1 MVYIFLSAGLTGSSG
16 LVASGAQYA
25 VFIIGTFITFCFIDK
40 TGRRPLLIWGAV
52 GMGICHFVVAAMF
65 GAYGYDVEPGS
76 IGNNDNVTFATKG
89 SPAYTVIAFCY
100 LLVLVYSLTLAPI
113 AWVYA
118 AEVWSLETRANGMG
132 FATIANWLF
141 NFAIG
146 FFIPP
151 AFKNI
156 QWSVALSF
164 VLYAH

>member
-1 MVYIFLSAGLTGSSG
+1 MLVNTALVVYIFLSAGLVGSSG

-25 VFIIGTFITFCFIDK
+25 VFIIGTGITFCFIDR
-40 TGRRPLLIWGAV
+40 TGRRPLLIYGALA
-52 GMGICHFVVAAMF
+52 MAICHFVVGGIFATYSYPVA
-65 GAYGYDVEPGS
+65 PGS
-76 IGNNDNVTFATKG
+76 IGNNNNVTFATNG
-89 SPAYTVIAFCY
+89 PPAYAIIAFCY
-100 LLVLVYSLTLAPI
+100 LLVLAYSLTLAPI

-151 AFKNI
+151 AFI
-156 QWSVALSF
+156 HIEW
-164 VLYAH
+164 

>member
-1 MVYIFLSAGLTGSSG
+1 
-16 LVASGAQYA
+16 
-25 VFIIGTFITFCFIDK
+25 
-40 TGRRPLLIWGAV
+40 
-52 GMGICHFVVAAMF
+52 MGVCHFVVAGMF
-65 GAYGYDVEPGS
+65 ASYGYRVTPGS
-76 IGNNDNVTFATKG
+76 IGGNDNVVFATHG
-89 SPAYTVIAFCY
+89 PPAYTVIAFCY

-156 QWSVALSF
+156 QW
-164 VLYAH
+164 